1 MTHFCCFGRF
11 FLVFVLAGNLLFAP
25 LFPAYA
31 RGRDDGGHGIPLPPG
46 LPLPPGVRADL
57 RVTAPPLP
65 PGVPIPVPR
74 VPYVER
80 HRYPPDRVYV
90 SSRRDHRDYRDRR
103 DYRHRPDYYRHRP
116 HGSVYH
122 SLPAGFFALSV
133 AGAAFFYHMGHY
145 YRQTPAGYVVVQAPF
160 GARVRVLPEEC
171 SDMYIDGRRYY
182 DCNEVFYQ
190 PDGDEYIVIERPSGV
205 RIIAEVGDE
214 VRVKAEYLN
223 VRSGPSTRHRSISKL
238 YRGDVVEVGGV
249 DGEWYYVQLANGQ
262 YGWIMRDYTRMHRTR
277 HDVKG

>member
-1 MTHFCCFGRF
+1 VTYFCSFGRG
-11 FLVFVLAGNLLFAP
+11 FLVFVLAVSFLVAP
-25 LFPAYA
+25 LVPAYA

-46 LPLPPGVRADL
+46 LPLPPGVSGSL

-65 PGVPIPVPR
+65 PGVPVPVPVPG

-90 SSRRDHRDYRDRR
+90 SSRRDHRDYR
-103 DYRHRPDYYRHRP
+103 YRPDYYRHRP
-116 HGSVYH
+116 YGSVHH

-133 AGAAFFYHMGHY
+133 AGAAFFYHSGLY

-171 SDMYIDGRRYY
+171 TDVYIDGRRYY
-182 DCNEVFYQ
+182 DCDEVFYE
-190 PDGDEYIVIERPSGV
+190 PDGDEYIVIERPSGF

-249 DGEWYYVQLANGQ
+249 DGEWYYIRLANGQ
-262 YGWIMRDYTRMHRTR
+262 DGWIMRDYTRIHRTR
-277 HDVKG
+277 NDVKG